1 LAFSLRQIAQYLGE
15 RCMVFKIDIVL
26 SIEGRH
32 VRETRGMKV
41 RRKVDIPYWAK
52 KWIREMKRNYGNER
66 IDIVSV
72 VLNGEEDLT
81 ETVMKLFI

>member
-1 LAFSLRQIAQYLGE
+1 
-15 RCMVFKIDIVL
+15 MVFKIDIIL

-32 VRETRGMKV
+32 VKESREMKV

-66 IDIVSV
+66 IEIVSV
-72 VLNGEEDLT
+72 VLNGEEDMT
-81 ETVMKLFI
+81 ERVVKLFI